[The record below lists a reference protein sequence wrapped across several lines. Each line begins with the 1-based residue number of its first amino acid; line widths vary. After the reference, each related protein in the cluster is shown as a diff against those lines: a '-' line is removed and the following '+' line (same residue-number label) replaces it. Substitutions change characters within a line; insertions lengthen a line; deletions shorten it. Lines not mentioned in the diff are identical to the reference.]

1 MNIARKLKMPQ
12 RKLDSLESY
21 LLVISA
27 ETFFFKMLAMRG
39 LRRKTGFILRTIK
52 GSKDFLI
59 ESGSAI
65 RILRVFSCFLLTWK

>member
-27 ETFFFKMLAMRG
+27 ETFFFQNAGNARPPAQNWIYSTLNN
-39 LRRKTGFILRTIK
+39 LRIK
-52 GSKDFLI
+52 GFFD
-59 ESGSAI
+59 
-65 RILRVFSCFLLTWK
+65 

>member
-27 ETFFFKMLAMRG
+27 QTFFFKMLAMRG
-39 LRRKTGFILRTIK
+39 LRRKTGFILRTTI
-52 GSKDFLI
+52 
-59 ESGSAI
+59 
-65 RILRVFSCFLLTWK
+65 

>member
-39 LRRKTGFILRTIK
+39 LRRSTRFILRTTI
-52 GSKDFLI
+52 
-59 ESGSAI
+59 
-65 RILRVFSCFLLTWK
+65 